1 MKYALII
8 AGMVVVTYIPRLL
21 PFVALDARRFPPVLK
36 RFLSYVPYAALG
48 ALIVPAAF
56 VSVDGNIVA
65 SSAAAVTAAVVAAL
79 SRNVAVT
86 LLASVGVAVLTLT
99 LGL

>member
-56 VSVDGNIVA
+56 VSVDGNIIVSAVA
-65 SSAAAVTAAVVAAL
+65 VITAAVVAGL
-79 SRNVAVT
+79 SRNVALT
-86 LLASVGVAVLTLT
+86 LLASVGAAVLALMI
-99 LGL
+99 GL